1 MSFNELEMRD
11 STQDYNNMDVKT
23 SIPTKT
29 NEVSFKNFQPIKDQI
44 FYTLIFCYH
53 VLALKSLAATYG
65 NQYNIFKIY
74 LSFSIVFN
82 FLLYFNRLKPENDYD
97 IKNRNNNKI
106 LKINTI
112 TIIYKLGFI
121 FWVVAILIKL
131 KDDNTEN
138 KLIINMTTFQFIF
151 DVFILAFCAFNNM
164 YMSNLMTEIKPTI
177 SNQDLGEQEIR
188 FFSSPDGTLSA
199 QI

>member
-1 MSFNELEMRD
+1 MSFNELELND

-23 SIPTKT
+23 SIPTRT

-44 FYTLIFCYH
+44 LYTLIFCYH
-53 VLALKSLAATYG
+53 VLALKSLVVTYD

-74 LSFSIVFN
+74 LSCSIVFN
-82 FLLYFNRLKPENDYD
+82 FLLYFNKLKPENDYD
-97 IKNRNNNKI
+97 IKNRNNNNI

-121 FWVVAILIKL
+121 FWVVAIFIKL

-188 FFSSPDGTLSA
+188 FFSGPDGSVSA